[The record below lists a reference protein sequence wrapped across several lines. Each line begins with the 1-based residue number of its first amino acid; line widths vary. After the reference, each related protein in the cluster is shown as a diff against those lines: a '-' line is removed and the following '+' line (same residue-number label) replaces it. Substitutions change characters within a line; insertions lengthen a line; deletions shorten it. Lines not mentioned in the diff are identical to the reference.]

1 MAANPDLIFR
11 LLGYGGLALLAL
23 LRLASEPA
31 VMLWLLLAVS
41 VIWPILWWWAAGCW
55 PDLRVPRSIRSQLL
69 HALECLVVIGLIW
82 AVRVEVWFL
91 LSAGVICLAGVTALG
106 GLRLLAPCALSIG
119 SVLLLIGEEGY
130 WGTAGTGH
138 EADGGNLA
146 GGLLVTACLLGLAW
160 QSYSQV
166 RRLRQHRARV
176 LSESTRLQERNDRL
190 ARYLPEGL
198 PPLVSETPLGR
209 QPPREQFVTVA
220 FVDLVGFAEL
230 VVAHGVAEVVD
241 VLNDFMSLVTRLT
254 QDHDGVLGKFL
265 GDGVLVYFPEEADAE
280 APETGRSMA
289 AAACARFAMALT
301 PGLET
306 LARTWRQ
313 RGLLVRVS
321 ARVGMASGYCALG
334 DWGDARR
341 LDYTLI
347 GTPVNLASRLQ
358 VLAESGGIVLSG
370 TSAALVA
377 QDSEVAR
384 CLGGPRSCSVKGFG
398 AVVVHEL
405 SASAKVRA
413 IPLPVRTGE
422 PDS

>member
-1 MAANPDLIFR
+1 M
-11 LLGYGGLALLAL
+11 LGYGGLAVLAL
-23 LRLASEPA
+23 LRLASESA

-41 VIWPILWWWAAGCW
+41 VIWPILWCRVVGRW
-55 PDLRVPRSIRSQLL
+55 PDLRAPRSIRAQFL

-82 AVRVEVWFL
+82 AAQVEVWFL

-106 GLRLLAPCALSIG
+106 GLRLLAPCAMSVG
-119 SVLLLIGEEGY
+119 AVLLLIGEEVS
-130 WGTAGTGH
+130 WGTAGDGASGH
-138 EADGGNLA
+138 SADGGNLA

-160 QSYSQV
+160 QSYSQI

-254 QDHDGVLGKFL
+254 QDHGGVLGKFL
-265 GDGVLVYFPEEADAE
+265 GDGVLVYFPENAEAEGPEAD
-280 APETGRSMA
+280 RSMA
-289 AAACARFAMALT
+289 AAACARFAMALS

-321 ARVGMASGYCALG
+321 TRVGMASGYCALG

-358 VLAESGGIVLSG
+358 ALAESGGIVLSG

-377 QDSEVAR
+377 QDGEVAR

-398 AVVVHEL
+398 AVMVHEL